1 MKKIVKGKSL
11 KEVEASTKYMGCTFY
26 LDCVDGEDFTGT
38 EFDNCSFRGW
48 FRDWGRDEYGLW
60 IAFTYKNVR
69 QVMRWIR
76 PGTFM
81 MGSPA
86 TEDRYENE
94 VLHQVTLS
102 KGFWLA
108 ETECTQ
114 ELWEAVMENNPS
126 EFEGEKKP
134 VEKVSW
140 DDCSAFIEKLNKEVL
155 ELELCLPT
163 EAQWEY
169 ACRAG
174 TTTAFN
180 FGESITMN
188 QVNYDGRAT
197 VEVKSFGCNNWGLY
211 EMHGNVWE
219 WCSDW
224 YDEYDISITTDPMGT
239 ISGSYRIVRGGS
251 WRNFSSRHVR
261 SAFRSRYELDHRSD
275 YIGFRFCL
283 RSQNKAADC
292 EREMYRRRR
301 SRREDIS

>member
-1 MKKIVKGKSL
+1 MSKRIVKSKSL
-11 KEVEASTKYMGCTFY
+11 KEVQANTKYMGCTFY

-60 IAFTYKNVR
+60 MAFTYKNVR
-69 QVMRWIR
+69 QLMRWIR

-81 MGSPA
+81 MGSPE
-86 TEDRYENE
+86 TEEGRNE
-94 VLHQVTLS
+94 DEMQHQVTIS

-108 ETECTQ
+108 ETTCTQ

-126 EFEGEKKP
+126 EFKGDKNP
-134 VEKVSW
+134 VENVSW
-140 DDCSAFIEKLNKEVL
+140 DDCSAFIEKLNEEVL
-155 ELELCLPT
+155 ELELHLPT

-174 TTTAFN
+174 TTTAFS
-180 FGESITMN
+180 FGESITTN
-188 QVNYDGRAT
+188 QVNYDGETT

-224 YDEYDISITTDPMGT
+224 HEDEYDISITADPTGA
-239 ISGSYRIVRGGS
+239 ISGSFRVLRGGS
-251 WRNFSSRHVR
+251 WWYDSSGFVR
-261 SAFRSRYELDHRSD
+261 SASRGRSGPDDRDD
-275 YIGFRFCL
+275 VIGFRFCL
-283 RSQNKAADC
+283 RSQNKAA
-292 EREMYRRRR
+292 EL
-301 SRREDIS
+301 